1 MPERESEDGR
11 VVALTACLC
20 SSDAK
25 LTSYASEITERMID
39 ELGHCTKRNI
49 NYFFLFKKKN

>member
-1 MPERESEDGR
+1 MSERESEDGR

-49 NYFFLFKKKN
+49 NIYIYFFF